1 MAVSSPFFATLPLE
15 EHGLHWI
22 HPPAPLAHPLDDGT
36 AVMLER
42 DVGQTAAQFGSVAA
56 AYRKIFE
63 PMARNWPALVNET
76 FRPLRW
82 PHHPFLLAG
91 FGIRAI
97 QPATIF
103 AKASFQN
110 PRARALFAGL
120 AAHSVLKLESPLS
133 SAFGLIMGASAH
145 AVGWPIPRGGAQSIS
160 NALSAELQSAGG
172 RIVTGSRVEALEKL
186 GQPDLILCD
195 VTPRQFLGLAGSRLP
210 RMYRNSLERYQYG
223 PGVFKIDWA
232 MREPIPWKAKDCLR
246 AATVHLGGS
255 LEEIAASER
264 RAWEGQAPYKPF
276 VLLVQPSL
284 FDSSRA
290 PAGLHTVWAYCHV
303 PNGGRG
309 SALEQV
315 EAQIERFAPGF
326 RECVLAKAVHN
337 PEQMQ
342 AWDENLIG
350 GDISGGVMNL
360 KQFFLRP
367 TWRRYGTPLKGV
379 YLCSSSTPPGGS
391 VHGLCGY
398 YAAQRALTWLA
409 KKKP

>member
-1 MAVSSPFFATLPLE
+1 
-15 EHGLHWI
+15 
-22 HPPAPLAHPLDDGT
+22 
-36 AVMLER
+36 
-42 DVGQTAAQFGSVAA
+42 
-56 AYRKIFE
+56 
-63 PMARNWPALVNET
+63 
-76 FRPLRW
+76 
-82 PHHPFLLAG
+82 
-91 FGIRAI
+91 
-97 QPATIF
+97 
-103 AKASFQN
+103 
-110 PRARALFAGL
+110 
-120 AAHSVLKLESPLS
+120 
-133 SAFGLIMGASAH
+133 
-145 AVGWPIPRGGAQSIS
+145 
-160 NALSAELQSAGG
+160 
-172 RIVTGSRVEALEKL
+172 
-186 GQPDLILCD
+186 
-195 VTPRQFLGLAGSRLP
+195 
-210 RMYRNSLERYQYG
+210 MYRNSLERYQYG